1 MQKAVT
7 PMRSFV
13 AAPMRHGRLFLA
25 GDAAHIVPPTGA
37 KGLNLAASD
46 VLVLA
51 RAFKTFYE
59 RGQTGAL
66 DQYSDVCLRRV
77 WRAQRFSWWMTSS
90 LHRFP
95 DDSPFDVQRQIAEL
109 DYLTSSRAAMTS
121 LAEQYVGLPLEVSFE
136 SAGLTRRA

>member
-1 MQKAVT
+1 VT

-37 KGLNLAASD
+37 KGLNLAVSD

-51 RAFKTFYE
+51 RALKLFYE
-59 RGQTGAL
+59 QGRAESL
-66 DQYSDVCLRRV
+66 AEYSAVCLRRV
-77 WRAQRFSWWMTSS
+77 WKAQRFSWWMTST

-95 DDSPFDVQRQIAEL
+95 GENAFDHQRQIADL

-121 LAEQYVGLPLEVSFE
+121 LAEQYVGAPAEVSFE
-136 SAGLTRRA
+136 SAGLRA